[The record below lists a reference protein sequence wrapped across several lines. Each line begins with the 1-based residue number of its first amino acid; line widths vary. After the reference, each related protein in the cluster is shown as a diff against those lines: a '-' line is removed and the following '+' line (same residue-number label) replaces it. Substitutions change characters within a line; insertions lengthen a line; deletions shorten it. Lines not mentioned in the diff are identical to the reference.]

1 MECIQTVMVC
11 DVKER
16 AQESRS
22 GKLKKPAAVRTGCL
36 LAAAGRWELLKDF
49 KLERHVVRSR
59 F

>member
-1 MECIQTVMVC
+1 MYSTMVTVC

-16 AQESRS
+16 GFRKGRT
-22 GKLKKPAAVRTGCL
+22 GKLKKQAAVRTGCL